1 MMSYRPYRPVLGLEI
16 ALAEIENNA
25 GILYDRR
32 VAKACL
38 KVFRENG
45 YQIYMISQNV
55 DRIWVGDLKKVLM
68 ADADALNCHKL
79 KNKIV

>member
-1 MMSYRPYRPVLGLEI
+1 MADVVEAMMSYRPYRPTLGLEI

-25 GILYDRR
+25 EILYDRR

-45 YQIYMISQNV
+45 YQIT
-55 DRIWVGDLKKVLM
+55 
-68 ADADALNCHKL
+68 
-79 KNKIV
+79 